1 MGGDKIKIFIRR
13 KKNFKWFSEMKKNKK
28 ESKTKKLFKLFE
40 IFKLILKH
48 AEKVIET

>member
-1 MGGDKIKIFIRR
+1 
-13 KKNFKWFSEMKKNKK
+13 MKKNKK
-28 ESKTKKLFKLFE
+28 ESKTKGLFKLFE